1 MKKIIAFATV
11 ASLATGVF
19 AADNVDADFEVT
31 DDEVV
36 EETETAASAKPAKDI
51 GVWPAFF
58 AICEIPSA
66 QQAPDIVGFR
76 ITVPYSTKHESVT
89 GFDIGLWGRAR
100 NFEGIMLNLLR
111 NDVKDELAGLQA
123 GLYNSAVQA
132 DKVGLQVG
140 LWNDAGRMSGIQ
152 FGVINVAQEMQGIQ
166 AGLINRCEDF
176 HGIQIGALNIIR
188 SSEFRC
194 LPILNIGF

>member
-11 ASLATGVF
+11 ASLAAGVF

-36 EETETAASAKPAKDI
+36 EETDAATPAKPSKDI

-66 QQAPDIVGFR
+66 QQAPDIIGVR

-100 NFEGIMLNLLR
+100 HFEGFMLNVLR
-111 NDVKDELAGLQA
+111 NDVKDELAGLQI

-132 DKVGLQVG
+132 DKIGLQVG
-140 LWNDAGRMSGIQ
+140 LWNEAGRMSGFQI
-152 FGVINVAQEMQGIQ
+152 GVINAAQEMQGIQ
-166 AGLINRCEDF
+166 VGLINRCEDF
-176 HGIQIGALNIIR
+176 HGIQVGALNVIR
-188 SSEFRC
+188 SSDFRC
-194 LPILNIGF
+194 MPILNIGF

>member
-1 MKKIIAFATV
+1 MKKIIAFATA
-11 ASLATGVF
+11 ASLAAGVF

-31 DDEVV
+31 DDDVV
-36 EETETAASAKPAKDI
+36 EETDAATPAKPSKEI

-66 QQAPDIVGFR
+66 QQSPDIIGFR

-100 NFEGIMLNLLR
+100 HFEGFMLNLLR

-140 LWNDAGRMSGIQ
+140 IWNETARMSGIQ
-152 FGVINVAQEMQGIQ
+152 FGVINVSQEMQGIQ

-176 HGIQIGALNIIR
+176 HGIQVGAINIIR

-194 LPILNIGF
+194 MPILNIGF